1 MRVLA
6 EGARCYGWLMK
17 LALLAL
23 LAFAACEVT
32 EEKPPAAP
40 APAPVVV
47 APPTV
52 ESRAVSSGEGVQL
65 SVAEAQG
72 LDPAIVGK
80 VYAAA
85 REPLGHC
92 HQPGG
97 GTVHVR
103 IVKQGVSLHMHIEP
117 GATLDPEAHRCVL
130 EALSTIDLPDTAAN
144 AGGPAVPPSGFT
156 SLITLTW

>member
-1 MRVLA
+1 MR
-6 EGARCYGWLMK
+6 

-23 LAFAACEVT
+23 LAFTACEVT
-32 EEKPPAAP
+32 EEKPPAAL
-40 APAPVVV
+40 APAFPLNPP
-47 APPTV
+47 APTV
-52 ESRAVSSGEGVQL
+52 ESRATSTGDGVHL
-65 SVAEAQG
+65 TVADAQG
-72 LDPAIVGK
+72 VDPTVVGK

-103 IVKQGVSLHMHIEP
+103 IVRQGMSLHMHIEP

-130 EALSTIDLPDTAAN
+130 EALSTIDLPDTGGN
-144 AGGPAVPPSGFT
+144 GSGPAVPPSGFT
-156 SLITLTW
+156 SLLTLTW